1 MVNRSA
7 HTSLFVVGLGLALAA
22 CAVKGPTTTAAA
34 PNYQAAAP
42 AIAAPANL
50 SAICYNDADLGTY
63 RVRNV
68 QQQLAVGVL
77 ACKGADGQRR
87 LTPQY
92 QAFVEKFGP
101 DLTTNAAELKTM
113 VARKRLNI
121 DVMVTEIANRTAGR
135 PTEDAAFCSRHERA
149 FAWALTTQ
157 VTSLTQVPSPYD
169 FGPEMKV
176 FPCPRS

>member
-1 MVNRSA
+1 MVKQSA
-7 HTSLFVVGLGLALAA
+7 RASFVVGLGLVLAA
-22 CAVKGPTTTAAA
+22 CAAKGPTTTAAA

-50 SAICYNDADLGTY
+50 RAICYNDADLGTY

-77 ACKGADGQRR
+77 ACKGADGSRR
-87 LTPQY
+87 LTEQY
-92 QAFVEKFGP
+92 SAFVNKFSP
-101 DLTTNAAELKTM
+101 DLATNAAELKSL

-176 FPCPRS
+176 FPCPPS